1 MPIAAPMKKR
11 SLLPVLTVVFLAS
24 YGLMTALIVIQGNT
38 IQQQHGFIQVLMTD
52 SRELW
57 AIKGKA
63 VAEKAAQIQAH
74 NRAQAPSTQ
83 AQTPSAQVG
92 PSQVAPNQQQ
102 RTENAGKAA
111 RSHVQL
117 PPVPASD
124 LGDQR
129 RVLITL

>member
-1 MPIAAPMKKR
+1 MPIAAPKKKR

-24 YGLMTALIVIQGNT
+24 YGLMTTLIVIQGNT

-74 NRAQAPSTQ
+74 NRTQAPSTQ
-83 AQTPSAQVG
+83 VG
-92 PSQVAPNQQQ
+92 PNQVAPNQQQ
-102 RTENAGKAA
+102 RAENTGKV
-111 RSHVQL
+111 SKPHVQL
-117 PPVPASD
+117 PPVPAAD